1 MGKPR
6 NTKRNEMSRKTR
18 SARKPKE
25 VEVDFAQDKINKADL
40 PHVVT
45 TAAKNNDPSWYGHI
59 FPVVNDVASLPFNQ
73 QTGLYENVMPDQVHL
88 VPEPG
93 KEDTVDVEFDMT
105 SRSIPGI
112 MTFSVDPLVV
122 ANGPTDPINIA
133 AQQIYT
139 MVRKA
144 NSGAVNYDK
153 TDVIMLIQ
161 AMDSAYMLYED
172 LLRVYRLFGSYDY
185 MNRYLPDAVIAS
197 LGYSPSLRTELSNFR
212 GILDMFAYQLASI
225 NIPDQF
231 DFIHRHS
238 WLFTNVYKDADN
250 SRAQLYAYK
259 MNGLYVWK
267 EGTADLPT
275 YLAYYSRNQLFNQ
288 NQDPSYVA
296 SLADIQ
302 SAIDKVMQPL
312 LGSQDVGT
320 ISGDLAKAFGE
331 AGMINI
337 RPVADHESLFPV
349 YDMEVVNQMMNANIA
364 PNLKI
369 LGMRANYDDTTSG
382 PYIQAHAYTDKL
394 DYNVTHNYLLNY
406 HELEPNPEMNLVTT
420 RFMYV
425 SSNKVQDFTLP
436 NGTQHKGRRILSAGT
451 EIISDCRVWVFDTNS
466 VGVIDV
472 NRPSDWKLEQHIM
485 LNAAGSDFTYNNIS
499 MLTMFD
505 NHPTVYMYAMAG
517 DPTHRILRLQ
527 GYLQDIDN
535 HVWLTADDV
544 VRLNQCATL
553 SEYAVK
559 DYKTGFT
566 K

>member
-6 NTKRNEMSRKTR
+6 NTKRNETSRRIKNT
-18 SARKPKE
+18 RKPKE
-25 VEVDFAQDKINKADL
+25 VEVDLAQGRINKADL

-45 TAAKNNDPSWYGHI
+45 TATKNNDPSWYGHI
-59 FPVVNDVASLPFNQ
+59 YPVVNDVASLPFNQ
-73 QTGLYENVMPDQVHL
+73 QTGLYENVMPEQVQL
-88 VPEPG
+88 KPEPG
-93 KEDTVDVEFDMT
+93 KDVTIDVSYDMT

-133 AQQIYT
+133 AQQMYT
-139 MVRKA
+139 ITRKA
-144 NSGAVNYDK
+144 NSGAINYDK
-153 TDVIMLIQ
+153 TDLIMMIQ

-259 MNGLYVWK
+259 MNGVYVWT
-267 EGTADLPT
+267 EGTESMPT
-275 YLAYYSRNQLFNQ
+275 HLAYISRNKLFNQ
-288 NQDPSYVA
+288 NQNPSFVK
-296 SLADIQ
+296 SLTDIQ

-337 RPVADHESLFPV
+337 KPVADHEALFPV
-349 YDMEVVNQMMNANIA
+349 YDMEVVNQMMNASIA
-364 PNLKI
+364 SDLYIEGVFADYHN
-369 LGMRANYDDTTSG
+369 TTSG
-382 PYIQAHAYTDKL
+382 PYIKSRAFTDNRDL
-394 DYNVTHNYLLNY
+394 IVTHNYLLNY
-406 HELEPNPEMNLVTT
+406 HGLEPTPEMNLVTT

-425 SSNKVQDFTLP
+425 SSQTVETYDVPGQP
-436 NGTQHKGRRILSAGT
+436 PQKGRRVLSAGT
-451 EIISDCRVWVFDTNS
+451 EIISDCRIWFFDTNS
-466 VGVIDV
+466 LGVIDV
-472 NRPSDWKLEQHIM
+472 NNPRDLTVLQHVP
-485 LNAAGSDFTYNNIS
+485 LNLPGVDFTYNTIS

-505 NHPTVYMYAMAG
+505 NHPTIYLYAMSGDSTHQLAG
-517 DPTHRILRLQ
+517 LQ
-527 GYLQDIDN
+527 GYLQDVDN

>member
-6 NTKRNEMSRKTR
+6 NTKRNRTSRR
-18 SARKPKE
+18 PKE
-25 VEVDFAQDKINKADL
+25 VEVDVAQDRVNKADL

-45 TAAKNNDPSWYGHI
+45 TATKNNDPSWYGHI

-73 QTGLYENVMPDQVHL
+73 QTGLYENVMPDKVQM
-88 VPEPG
+88 VPTSG
-93 KEDTVDVEFDMT
+93 VTIDVEFDMN

-122 ANGPTDPINIA
+122 ANGPTDPINVA
-133 AQQIYT
+133 AQQMYT
-139 MVRKA
+139 LTRKA
-144 NSGAVNYDK
+144 NSGAINYDK
-153 TDVIMLIQ
+153 TDLIMLVQ

-172 LLRVYRLFGSYDY
+172 LLRAYRLFGSYDY
-185 MNRYLPDAVIAS
+185 MNRYLPDAVIAA
-197 LGYSPSLRTELSNFR
+197 LGYSPSLRKELSNFR

-259 MNGLYVWK
+259 MNGVYVWT
-267 EGTADLPT
+267 EGVDSQPT
-275 YLAYYSRNQLFNQ
+275 HLKYVTRNQLFNQ
-288 NQDPSYVA
+288 SQTPSYVS
-296 SLADIQ
+296 SLSDIQ
-302 SAIDKVMQPL
+302 RAIDTVMQPL

-320 ISGDLAKAFGE
+320 ISGDLAKAFGDG
-331 AGMINI
+331 GMINI
-337 RPVADHESLFPV
+337 KPVADHESLFPV
-349 YDMEVVNQMMNANIA
+349 YDMEVVNQMMNACIA
-364 PNLKI
+364 PSVRI
-369 LGMRANYDDTTSG
+369 TGVFANYEDTTSG
-382 PYIQAHAYTDKL
+382 PYIESHAYTDAV
-394 DYNVTHNYLLNY
+394 DYGITHNYLLNY
-406 HELEPNPEMNLVTT
+406 HELAPTPEMNLVVT

-425 SSNKVQDFTLP
+425 ASTKVEQYSY
-436 NGTQHKGRRILSAGT
+436 NGQTFNGRRILSAGT

-466 VGVIDV
+466 QGIIDV
-472 NRPSDWKLEQHIM
+472 DNPQDWELNQHIE
-485 LNAAGSDFTYNNIS
+485 LTEAGSDFLYSNLS

-505 NHPTVYMYAMAG
+505 NHPTVYMYAVSGEAPNKKARM
-517 DPTHRILRLQ
+517 Q

-535 HVWLTADDV
+535 HVWLTPDDV
-544 VRLNQCATL
+544 VRLNQCAVL

>member
-6 NTKRNEMSRKTR
+6 NTKRNRNTQR
-18 SARKPKE
+18 SKE
-25 VEVDFAQDKINKADL
+25 VEVDVARDRINRADL
-40 PHVVT
+40 PHTVT
-45 TAAKNNDPSWYGHI
+45 TAMKNNDPSWYGHI
-59 FPVVNDVASLPFNQ
+59 YPVVNDVASLPFNQ
-73 QTGLYENVMPDQVHL
+73 QTGLYENVMPDSVNMA
-88 VPEPG
+88 
-93 KEDTVDVEFDMT
+93 VEAGYNHKVQFDMT

-122 ANGPTDPINIA
+122 ANGPTDPINVA
-133 AQQIYT
+133 AQQMYT
-139 MVRKA
+139 LTRKA
-144 NSGAVNYDK
+144 NSGAINYDK
-153 TDVIMLIQ
+153 TDLIMLVQ

-185 MNRYLPDAVIAS
+185 MNRYLPDAVIAA
-197 LGYSPSLRTELSNFR
+197 LGYSPSLRKQLSNFR
-212 GILDMFAYQLASI
+212 GVLDMFAYQLASI

-259 MNGLYVWK
+259 MNGLYVWT
-267 EGTADLPT
+267 EGVGDQPT
-275 YLAYYSRNQLFNQ
+275 HLEHVSRNTLFRQ
-288 NQDPSYVA
+288 NQTPSYVS
-296 SLADIQ
+296 SLDDIQ
-302 SAIDKVMQPL
+302 HAIDRVMQPL

-320 ISGDLAKAFGE
+320 ISGDLAKAFGD

-349 YDMEVVNQMMNANIA
+349 YDMEVINQMMNASIA
-364 PNLKI
+364 PFVNF
-369 LGMRANYDDTTSG
+369 GNVNANYEDTTSG
-382 PYIQAHAYTDKL
+382 PYIEAHAYTPDV
-394 DYNVTHNYLLNY
+394 DFSTTHNYLLNY
-406 HELEPNPEMNLVTT
+406 HGLEPTPEMNLVAT

-425 SSNKVQDFTLP
+425 ASSKLESIP
-436 NGTQHKGRRILSAGT
+436 WGTGVGRRILSAGT

-466 VGVIDV
+466 QGIIDV
-472 NRPSDWKLEQHIM
+472 DNPGDWELEQHVI
-485 LNAAGSDFTYNNIS
+485 LSKTPESDFLHNNIS

-505 NHPTVYMYAMAG
+505 NHPTVYMYAQIGEAPNIT
-517 DPTHRILRLQ
+517 DELR

-544 VRLNQCATL
+544 VRLNQCAVL